1 MKEIETL
8 TRSNNRYQDRIRE
21 LEKKERERDD
31 SNKKLRALE
40 EFIGEVGAV
49 LVSSGDTFSSLSK
62 EVNQL
67 DMDVES
73 VSDRVI
79 FRSINSSDL
88 SDKKKVISKKIGN
101 MNAQLYSL
109 KLKYESF
116 CQVVSESHMDYNY
129 RILNSKLSG
138 LQTKLDG
145 LQVKD
150 KLECSIC
157 LDLFDQLEE
166 LPCGHRFCKEDIV
179 LHIKHEYNS
188 DTITCPSN
196 GCKQVIQDVYLE
208 YFLFNDQELLKKI
221 QERQIIRALGTDN
234 KKFCPLCNFI
244 YVFDESAGALTRCL
258 NCDRMICSRCSVPW
272 QKGHLCD
279 IYQQDS
285 NNNSKTSLESLGSSQ
300 GWKKCANCGHMIVKN
315 GGCNHIVCTCKYS
328 FCYTCGEAV
337 LDTTKHYSA
346 RHPMFTEKDLL
357 S

>member
-157 LDLFDQLEE
+157 LDLFDQV
-166 LPCGHRFCKEDIV
+166 PF
-179 LHIKHEYNS
+179 S
-188 DTITCPSN
+188 PPS
-196 GCKQVIQDVYLE
+196 
-208 YFLFNDQELLKKI
+208 F
-221 QERQIIRALGTDN
+221 
-234 KKFCPLCNFI
+234 P
-244 YVFDESAGALTRCL
+244 
-258 NCDRMICSRCSVPW
+258 
-272 QKGHLCD
+272 
-279 IYQQDS
+279 
-285 NNNSKTSLESLGSSQ
+285 SS
-300 GWKKCANCGHMIVKN
+300 
-315 GGCNHIVCTCKYS
+315 
-328 FCYTCGEAV
+328 
-337 LDTTKHYSA
+337 
-346 RHPMFTEKDLL
+346 P
-357 S
+357 